1 MLIINSSNYIPESF
15 AYEFG
20 EIPDAFLP
28 IGNTRLVD
36 ILIKRLNKH
45 GESVFVIIP
54 DDFNKEKVSY
64 SNFSFVEIIFIKESQ
79 FIEIFDLFNDLG
91 KNKGEIIKYINR
103 LAFPVFKDS
112 ESEKYAK
119 ISSGLPSFGLSFN
132 SEFKNN
138 YLTKNQKFKSLE
150 DLNET
155 IYQLYLF
162 NPENTNKL
170 KTIDLKITTH
180 YFKLRAELVG
190 LRFFNSLKIKKNKI
204 SKTVQYSQKGL
215 QEANWFLNTKK
226 YLPHI
231 SPVIIDISKDKKTY
245 TYEYLP
251 MVSLSEIYTYGQIDI
266 DYWDLIFDAISS
278 LLKDMQQCA
287 QDLIKDNNLS
297 IKEED
302 LDNSDNELFINKTI
316 DRLKLFSKTKKLNY
330 PFEVSL
336 NNKDKINV
344 ENIIQVLSQNLK
356 KIKNKK
362 IYMHGDFCLSNILYD
377 SRLNIIKLVDPR
389 GHKTNDNFFEMIK
402 SHKYDFT
409 KLSHSLLGF
418 YDLINVGEIEAED
431 FNIQN
436 NVVNIKCNYVVDF
449 YHNMIYE
456 KAFEYN
462 FLNGIKLKEYL
473 PISIL
478 LFLSM
483 LPLHS
488 DNEIKQITLLGNAIR
503 IYESLFLL

>member
-20 EIPDAFLP
+20 EIPDIFLP
-28 IGNTRLVD
+28 IGNTRLID
-36 ILIKRLNKH
+36 ILIKRIYEN
-45 GESVFVIIP
+45 GESIYIIVP
-54 DDFNKEKVSY
+54 DNFNKEKVSY
-64 SNFSFVEIIFIKESQ
+64 SNLSFAEIFFLKESQ
-79 FIEIFDLFNDLG
+79 FIEIFDLFRNMG
-91 KNKGEIIKYINR
+91 KNKCEKTKYINR
-103 LAFPVFKDS
+103 LALPVLKDS
-112 ESEKYAK
+112 EFEKYK
-119 ISSGLPSFGLSFN
+119 KTSSGLPSFGLSFN
-132 SEFKNN
+132 SDFKND
-138 YLTKNQKFKSLE
+138 YLIKNEKYKSID
-150 DLNET
+150 DLNEK

-170 KTIDLKITTH
+170 KTIDLRITTH

-190 LRFFNSLKIKKNKI
+190 LRFFNRLKIEKNKI
-204 SKTVQYSQKGL
+204 SKTVEYSQKGIE
-215 QEANWFLNTKK
+215 EANWFLNTKR

-231 SPVIIDISKDKKTY
+231 APVIIDISQDKKTY

-266 DYWDLIFDAISS
+266 DYWDLIFDSISS
-278 LLKDMQQCA
+278 LLKDMNKCA
-287 QDLIKDNNLS
+287 LDLINENNLS
-297 IKEED
+297 IKDQD
-302 LDNSDNELFINKTI
+302 LQNSDNKLFIHKTI
-316 DRLKLFSKTKKLNY
+316 ERLKLFAKTKNLTY

-336 NNKDKINV
+336 NNQKKINV
-344 ENIIQVLSQNLK
+344 ENIIEFLSDILK

-377 SRLNIIKLVDPR
+377 SRMNIIKLVDPR
-389 GHKTNDNFFEMIK
+389 GHKNKNNYYEMIK
-402 SHKYDFT
+402 SHKYDLT

-418 YDLINVGEIEAED
+418 YDLINVGEIETET

-436 NVVNIKCNYVVDF
+436 NVINIECNYVVDF
-449 YHNMIYE
+449 YHKMIYE
-456 KAFEYN
+456 KAFDYN
-462 FLNGIKLKEYL
+462 FLDGIKLKDYL
-473 PISIL
+473 PPSIL

-503 IYESLFLL
+503 IYESLF